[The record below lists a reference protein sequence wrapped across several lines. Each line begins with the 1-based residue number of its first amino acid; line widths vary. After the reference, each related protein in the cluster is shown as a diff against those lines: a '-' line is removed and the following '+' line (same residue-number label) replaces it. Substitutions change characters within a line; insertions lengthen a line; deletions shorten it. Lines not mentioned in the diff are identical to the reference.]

1 MKTEVAGVVEM
12 VEPGQEAKT
21 AGLKHSQTCI
31 YYLGGLKRRGMFP
44 NPALLISMSLF
55 QDCRVAVVD
64 MGAREE
70 IAETGSKVGEPSNI
84 LAAVSA
90 DPVGVVMEVM
100 RGVEV
105 KVATAALAE
114 TEQCSLSVAL

>member
-12 VEPGQEAKT
+12 VKPGEEAKT

-31 YYLGGLKRRGMFP
+31 YYLGGLKLRGMFP
-44 NPALLISMSLF
+44 NPALLISMSIS
-55 QDCRVAVVD
+55 QDCRVAMVD
-64 MGAREE
+64 MVVGEE
-70 IAETGSKVGEPSNI
+70 MAETGSKVGEPSNI

-90 DPVGVVMEVM
+90 DPVRVVMEVM